1 MEQILQIC
9 HFYVSGYSNII
20 HNNKFETKHVFIWTK
35 NKKIHQQVTHHV
47 AFFGSDVI
55 QRNPVPTN
63 ISAIV
68 TSTDTLRPAENAEDR
83 TCK

>member
-1 MEQILQIC
+1 MQILQIC
-9 HFYVSGYSNII
+9 RFYVSEYSNII
-20 HNNKFETKHVFIWTK
+20 HNNEFETTHVFIWTK

-68 TSTDTLRPAENAEDR
+68 TSTDTLRPTENAAER
-83 TCK
+83 KCK